1 MPINTVEVLS
11 LVTQV
16 CEDENLRVPIK
27 ESVKGGFIAGTT
39 TAIGGLLGGPVGLAV
54 GGTIGGLTAAYMA
67 QGKFKSVAE
76 VIRNDLTPLQR
87 ERLSNSVLRIINDF
101 GPGDVLALTA
111 FTLQPAVK
119 EKVLQEVFNFFQSQ
133 LHMQIMD

>member
-54 GGTIGGLTAAYMA
+54 GELLHSY
-67 QGKFKSVAE
+67 
-76 VIRNDLTPLQR
+76 N
-87 ERLSNSVLRIINDF
+87 VL
-101 GPGDVLALTA
+101 
-111 FTLQPAVK
+111 
-119 EKVLQEVFNFFQSQ
+119 VFPFWT
-133 LHMQIMD
+133 

>member
-1 MPINTVEVLS
+1 MKVTGFVL
-11 LVTQV
+11 Q
-16 CEDENLRVPIK
+16 
-27 ESVKGGFIAGTT
+27 
-39 TAIGGLLGGPVGLAV
+39 
-54 GGTIGGLTAAYMA
+54 
-67 QGKFKSVAE
+67 
-76 VIRNDLTPLQR
+76 
-87 ERLSNSVLRIINDF
+87 RIINDF